1 MDRELLRM
9 QKLAGLITES
19 ELKEK
24 LSLNENEEGQ
34 SVTPEQEK
42 TFRQLKYVHGEVMNL
57 LHRRI
62 AIANRTGVELNK
74 WRDQIEWGIK
84 GGKFPDFWEDINLQD
99 LLSDPDLNSEAG
111 KGLNFFFR
119 EHAKDIKAD
128 AERAA
133 GIFGNPQRGKLSA
146 TDTLLVKA
154 YETLARVARKYIKAW
169 NK

>member
-1 MDRELLRM
+1 MKELHIFREF
-9 QKLAGLITES
+9 
-19 ELKEK
+19 
-24 LSLNENEEGQ
+24 LNKNLEENEGQ

-42 TFRQLKYVHGEVMNL
+42 AYEQLKYLHGEVMNL

-62 AIANRTGVELNK
+62 AIANRTGTELTK

-99 LLSDPDLNSEAG
+99 LLSDPDLKSEAG
-111 KGLNFFFR
+111 QGLNFFFR
-119 EHAKDIKAD
+119 ENAKNIKAD

-133 GIFGNPQRGKLSA
+133 GIFGTEKVGGKKLDA
-146 TDTLLVKA
+146 TTQLLVKA
-154 YETLARVARKYIKAW
+154 YKTLARVAGKYIKAW

>member
-1 MDRELLRM
+1 MKELHIFREF
-9 QKLAGLITES
+9 
-19 ELKEK
+19 
-24 LSLNENEEGQ
+24 LNKNLEENEGQ

-42 TFRQLKYVHGEVMNL
+42 TYKQLKYLHGEVMNL

-74 WRDQIEWGIK
+74 WRDQIEWGVK

-99 LLSDPDLNSEAG
+99 LLSDPDLKSEAG
-111 KGLNFFFR
+111 QGLNFFFR

-133 GIFGNPQRGKLSA
+133 GIFGTEKVGGKKLDA
-146 TDTLLVKA
+146 TTQLLVKA
-154 YETLARVARKYIKAW
+154 YKVLASAAGNYIKAW